1 MAKRPNLLLLM
12 TDQQRADALGCAGGW
27 VRTPNLDR
35 LAAEGVRF
43 SNCIT
48 NSPVCIPAR
57 LSLATGLYPHN
68 TWVWDNQPHRLDPQ
82 TPTWM
87 QAVRDGGY
95 RTSLFGKTHLHPH
108 SGDLRDQ
115 EPLMHA
121 YGFDDVDEI
130 GGPRASEQVL
140 SHMTQRWQEKGLWE
154 GYRQDIRDRFA
165 TKPHLTRPSPL
176 PPEEYADVYVGR
188 TAREYLAT
196 YERPEPWCCS
206 VSFGGPH
213 EPWDTPEPHASLYN
227 PEDMP
232 TPAALPA
239 WVHDET
245 LPRGYLHQRL
255 AQPPKLEP
263 GDVAAMRAN
272 YAGNVTLIDE
282 QIGAIVD
289 VIEARDE
296 LDNTVIVF
304 TSDHGELNGDF
315 GLIYKSVLLD
325 GAARVPLIVRT
336 PETAVAGGAVT
347 DTLAEWIDVGATLAD
362 AGGITLEH
370 PQFAQSLLP
379 TVVDPS
385 RQHRGEAFCEHQ
397 GEVMLVDEQFKG
409 VVNQEGELYMLFDHR
424 NDPQEQDNLVGTAGN
439 SGLESDVC
447 QRILEHMIRTQV
459 RSK

>member
-1 MAKRPNLLLLM
+1 
-12 TDQQRADALGCAGGW
+12 
-27 VRTPNLDR
+27 
-35 LAAEGVRF
+35 
-43 SNCIT
+43 
-48 NSPVCIPAR
+48 
-57 LSLATGLYPHN
+57 
-68 TWVWDNQPHRLDPQ
+68 
-82 TPTWM
+82 
-87 QAVRDGGY
+87 
-95 RTSLFGKTHLHPH
+95 
-108 SGDLRDQ
+108 
-115 EPLMHA
+115 
-121 YGFDDVDEI
+121 
-130 GGPRASEQVL
+130 
-140 SHMTQRWQEKGLWE
+140 
-154 GYRQDIRDRFA
+154 
-165 TKPHLTRPSPL
+165 
-176 PPEEYADVYVGR
+176 
-188 TAREYLAT
+188 
-196 YERPEPWCCS
+196 
-206 VSFGGPH
+206 
-213 EPWDTPEPHASLYN
+213 
-227 PEDMP
+227 
-232 TPAALPA
+232 
-239 WVHDET
+239 
-245 LPRGYLHQRL
+245 
-255 AQPPKLEP
+255 
-263 GDVAAMRAN
+263 MRAN

-347 DTLAEWIDVGATLAD
+347 DTPAEWIDVGATLAD